1 MRLFIAALLFVF
13 ASFAH
18 AIEEGELLEPEQA
31 FKFSAQALDAHTLE
45 VRYQIADGY
54 YLYRNKFKF
63 QVQPAAVSLGTLQ
76 FPPGK
81 FKQDEFFG
89 RIETYHGEVKI
100 RLPLSY
106 AGNAPQ
112 SITLKAV
119 SQGCAEAGV
128 CYPPLEQ
135 KAELKLPAAAA
146 SPAPR
151 TSLLDSLQQLGG
163 GKADE
168 FLPPDEAFGLAL
180 TTRDASTLE
189 AAFKVAKG
197 YYLYREKI
205 AFSIRSPA
213 GVSIAKVQLPPSET
227 KQDPAFGKTEVYHN
241 PFRAQIV
248 LQGAK
253 PGDKVTV
260 AAKYQGCAEKG
271 VCYPPINKTFE
282 LVVKGLAVKDA
293 AVKDVAQPSAAGEST
308 LPPPPQAAAPA
319 TESDSMQIERLFKQG
334 NFWLVMVSFFGFGL
348 LLSLTP
354 CVFPMIPILSGIIVG
369 EGHNL
374 TKRKS
379 FGLSLA
385 YVFGMAITYALA
397 GIAAGLSG
405 TLISNA
411 LQNPWALGGGAVI
424 FVALAMSMFG
434 FYDLQ
439 MPSFIQSR
447 FTESANKLKGG
458 KYWAVFVMG
467 ALSAVIIGPCV
478 AAPLAG
484 ALLYIGQTGDVVLG
498 GAALFTLSL
507 GMGVPLLLIG
517 LSAGSLLPHAGAWM
531 QGVKNFFGV
540 AMLGIAIWLI
550 SPLISP
556 ALHMLLWATLLI
568 VSAIHLHAI
577 DPLPVNAHGFSR
589 LWKGIGVIALVAG
602 VALLIGMLAG
612 SRDILQPLGTL
623 RAASVNEAKAVENS
637 VKFERVKT
645 VADLE
650 SRIKAAN
657 GRYVMLDFYADWCVS
672 CKELERYTFSDPQV
686 QARLKD
692 VVVLQA
698 NVVANSEDDKAL
710 LKKFSLFG
718 PPGIIFFDREGNEVK
733 TARVIGYEPPE
744 KFLRSLNG
752 ALQ

>member
-1 MRLFIAALLFVF
+1 MRLLIAALLFVF
-13 ASFAH
+13 ASFVH

-31 FKFSAQALDAHTLE
+31 FKFSAQVLDTHTLE
-45 VRYQIADGY
+45 VRYQVADGY

-63 QVQPAAVSLGTLQ
+63 QVQPAAVSLGAAQ

-100 RLPLSY
+100 RLPLNYS
-106 AGNAPQ
+106 GDAPQ

-135 KAELKLPAAAA
+135 KAELKLPAAAT
-146 SPAPR
+146 PTAPR

-168 FLPPDEAFGLAL
+168 FLPPDEAFGLAV
-180 TTRDASTLE
+180 TVRDAYTLE

-205 AFSIRSPA
+205 AFSILSPA
-213 GVSIAKVQLPPSET
+213 GISIAQVQLPPSET

-271 VCYPPINKTFE
+271 VCYPPVSKTFE
-282 LVVKGLAVKDA
+282 LVVKG
-293 AVKDVAQPSAAGEST
+293 VAQPPVAAESAL
-308 LPPPPQAAAPA
+308 LPSPQAATPA
-319 TESDSMQIERLFKQG
+319 TESDSVKIERLFKQG
-334 NFWLVMVSFFGFGL
+334 NFWLLMVSFFGGGL

-385 YVFGMAITYALA
+385 YVLGMAITYALA

-405 TLISNA
+405 TLISSA
-411 LQNPWALGGGAVI
+411 LQNPWALGGGALI

-447 FTESANKLKGG
+447 FTEKANKLKGG
-458 KYWAVFVMG
+458 RYWAVFVMG

-498 GAALFTLSL
+498 GAALFSLSL

-540 AMLGIAIWLI
+540 AMLGIAIWLV

-556 ALHMLLWATLLI
+556 VLHMLLWAALLI
-568 VSAIHLHAI
+568 VSAVHLHAI
-577 DPLPVNAHGFSR
+577 DPLPVTAHGFSR

-602 VALLIGMLAG
+602 IALLIGVLMG
-612 SRDILQPLGTL
+612 SRDILQPLGSL
-623 RAASVNEAKAVENS
+623 RAAPGGEARAAETGL
-637 VKFERVKT
+637 KFERVKT
-645 VADLE
+645 VAELE
-650 SRIKAAN
+650 QRVKAAS
-657 GRYVMLDFYADWCVS
+657 GRYVMLDFYADWCIS
-672 CKELERYTFSDPQV
+672 CKELERFTFGDAQV

-692 VVVLQA
+692 VVLLQA
-698 NVVANSEDDKAL
+698 DVTANSEEDKAL

-718 PPGIIFFDREGNEVK
+718 PPGIIFFDRAGNESK
-733 TARVIGYEPPE
+733 AARIIGYESPQ
-744 KFLRSLNG
+744 KFLQSLNG
-752 ALQ
+752 ILK